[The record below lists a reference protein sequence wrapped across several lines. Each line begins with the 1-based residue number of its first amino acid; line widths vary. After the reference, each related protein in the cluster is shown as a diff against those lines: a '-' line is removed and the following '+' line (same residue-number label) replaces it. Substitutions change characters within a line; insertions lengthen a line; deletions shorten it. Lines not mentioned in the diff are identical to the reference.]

1 MIENNRLQLEYC
13 RNISSP
19 IGNVELLSTEE
30 FITSV
35 AIVPMRKPDSA
46 TEPHCL
52 LLCQQQLREY
62 FEGRRT
68 SFDLHLLLQ
77 GTPFQLRVWKALQTI
92 PYGSTISYKALAE
105 LAGRPKAIRAVG
117 GANGRNP
124 ICIIIPCH
132 RVINSNGKLG
142 GYSSGN
148 GSETKRWLLAHET
161 QYR

>member
-19 IGNVELLSTEE
+19 IGNVELLSTAE

-35 AIVPMRKPDSA
+35 AIVPMRKPDSV
-46 TEPHCL
+46 TVPHCL
-52 LLCQQQLREY
+52 LLCQQQLEEY
-62 FEGRRT
+62 FGGRRT
-68 SFDLHLLLQ
+68 LFDLPLLVH

-92 PYGSTISYKALAE
+92 PYGSAISYKALAE